1 MDGTYTATVD
11 RVVDDTTAVLLLEK
25 DGDVAAQLEVPVET
39 LPDETQADGGVLR
52 VTVDDGTV
60 VDATARPDE
69 TRRRRESARERLA
82 RLSERL
88 SDR

>member
-25 DGDVAAQLEVPVET
+25 DGDVAAQLDVPAET
-39 LPDETQADGGVLR
+39 LPDEARIEGGVLS
-52 VTVDDGTV
+52 VTVEDGTV
-60 VDATARPDE
+60 VDATARSDE
-69 TRRRRESARERLA
+69 TRRRRESARERLE

>member
-11 RVVDDTTAVLLLEK
+11 RVVDDTTAVLLLEE
-25 DGDVAAQLEVPVET
+25 DGDVAAQLDVPAET
-39 LPDETQADGGVLR
+39 LPDEARTEGGVLS
-52 VTVDDGTV
+52 VTVEDGTL